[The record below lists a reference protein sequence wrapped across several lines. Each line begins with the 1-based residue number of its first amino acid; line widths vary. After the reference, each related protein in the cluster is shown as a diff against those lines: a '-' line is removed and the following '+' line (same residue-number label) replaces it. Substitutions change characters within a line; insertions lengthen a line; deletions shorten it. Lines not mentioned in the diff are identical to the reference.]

1 LAQRDLTEDDVT
13 TAQSAMP
20 ETVAKWQS
28 ALLDRVIKM
37 DPKEVPLEAQS
48 QLAVALGRPAWPI
61 GYVASQQSGYGHV
74 GAMTAPG
81 QVTGNARGDSRKFK
95 SEAGE
100 DTTLPSERE
109 VT

>member
-1 LAQRDLTEDDVT
+1 MKMKPED
-13 TAQSAMP
+13 
-20 ETVAKWQS
+20 
-28 ALLDRVIKM
+28 
-37 DPKEVPLEAQS
+37 VPLEAQS
-48 QLAVALGRPAWPI
+48 QIAVALGRPAWPI

-95 SEAGE
+95 SEAAN